1 MKMKSLKNIRESPI
15 FSSFMITT
23 FGSGLS
29 KVILVFTTFYCT
41 NMLTKA
47 EFGGFSF
54 IRNTLN
60 TILVIC
66 ALNYVGLCVKF
77 TAEAKYHERSSKWLI
92 LLFGFSLALCLL
104 VGTVLLVLPDCM
116 MLSILGDEGLIR
128 YFRLLGLFLPVFM
141 VQPLLEGVFR
151 GLKKFKLISYM
162 QVGTS
167 LAFFAFVAG
176 GIYIKGYEGA
186 VYGMLLYY
194 LIYAVVSLI
203 YALKLTNVRK
213 FISNNITGIWSEAS
227 VIWNMILPMF
237 LLSFVEA
244 PINWWAQVL
253 LTKHDSLSAVGSMT
267 AILQIRN
274 LTTLIPNYF
283 FSSFFAFAATY
294 NAEGKYSEYF
304 SKYKRLSVMFFLVS
318 CVALLIYT
326 LFDTFILGLYGENYK
341 TDTIPFLISNL
352 SIPLMIVSSFLRG
365 NLMVMEHQKVMLFMS
380 IVASL
385 FFIFVLYG
393 GLISGMPGVNAYFW
407 GQFVQYAIMFGISFY
422 VIKKDKSRLLR

>member
-104 VGTVLLVLPDCM
+104 VGTVLLVLPDSM

-128 YFRLLGLFLPVFM
+128 YFRILGLFLPVFM

-203 YALKLTNVRK
+203 YSLKLTNVRK

-244 PINWWAQVL
+244 PITWWAQVL
-253 LTKHDSLSAVGSMT
+253 LTKHD
-267 AILQIRN
+267 
-274 LTTLIPNYF
+274 
-283 FSSFFAFAATY
+283 
-294 NAEGKYSEYF
+294 
-304 SKYKRLSVMFFLVS
+304 
-318 CVALLIYT
+318 
-326 LFDTFILGLYGENYK
+326 
-341 TDTIPFLISNL
+341 
-352 SIPLMIVSSFLRG
+352 
-365 NLMVMEHQKVMLFMS
+365 
-380 IVASL
+380 
-385 FFIFVLYG
+385 
-393 GLISGMPGVNAYFW
+393 
-407 GQFVQYAIMFGISFY
+407 
-422 VIKKDKSRLLR
+422 